1 MENSG
6 QELATQQAATNLE
19 EFDHETKLIE
29 EETLRK
35 GYNCYFFK
43 IWSEFLVDVIPREN
57 KIKPITLKFK
67 NQAYHD
73 N

>member
-6 QELATQQAATNLE
+6 QQLATQQAAANSE

-35 GYNCYFFK
+35 GYLCYF
-43 IWSEFLVDVIPREN
+43 
-57 KIKPITLKFK
+57 
-67 NQAYHD
+67 
-73 N
+73 

>member
-6 QELATQQAATNLE
+6 QELATQQAATSLE

-35 GYNCYFFK
+35 GYNCC
-43 IWSEFLVDVIPREN
+43 FLYEISS
-57 KIKPITLKFK
+57 
-67 NQAYHD
+67 
-73 N
+73 